1 MILPW
6 QKKKK
11 SSLDLAL
18 VMCPGWGVIQPPV
31 GISYLKSFLEKYGTS
46 AKCFDLSLELYKVF
60 PEKKYWDL
68 NYPEY
73 FVIPSMFEENILPF
87 LNPFI
92 DLWAEQILGYNPK
105 AVGFSLFMSSL
116 NVSLLLAKRLKEKEP
131 NLVILGGGPE
141 VTRIKRVIV
150 DGIKGFTPINKDI
163 FSIFDI
169 LVDGEGE
176 MSLLELLS

>member
-46 AKCFDLSLELYKVF
+46 VKCFDLSLELYKVF

-73 FVIPSMFEENILPF
+73 FIIAF
-87 LNPFI
+87 LI
-92 DLWAEQILGYNPK
+92 E
-105 AVGFSLFMSSL
+105 
-116 NVSLLLAKRLKEKEP
+116 
-131 NLVILGGGPE
+131 
-141 VTRIKRVIV
+141 
-150 DGIKGFTPINKDI
+150 
-163 FSIFDI
+163 
-169 LVDGEGE
+169 
-176 MSLLELLS
+176 LELSFSVCFISLYRELARGQYSI